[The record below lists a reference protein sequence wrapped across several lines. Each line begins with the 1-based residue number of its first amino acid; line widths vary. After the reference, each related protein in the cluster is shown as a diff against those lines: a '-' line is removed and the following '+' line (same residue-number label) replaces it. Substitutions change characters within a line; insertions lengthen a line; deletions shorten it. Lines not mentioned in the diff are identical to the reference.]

1 MGSFFNIRVASLN
14 CRGINDRAKRVSLF
28 NLLADS
34 NYTIILL
41 QETKIDPSQH
51 HEVVSE
57 WKRGPI
63 LLNSVFGKK
72 CGTAVLFNTLN
83 VKIVNDIIDQE
94 SRIIS
99 VDFEMLGSRFH
110 LVNSYFPN
118 DGPQKYRFI
127 QSMYKYVM
135 SYYPVIWG
143 GDFNL
148 TTDNKIDRWPPKPVN
163 DSHSH
168 VLERVL
174 ETFNLED
181 CCRVLYPD
189 KKWYTYKQVR
199 SGECSMSRID
209 KILSSKHFK
218 RVAYSQEDGVDSDH
232 EIIMAQLQ
240 YQSIAV
246 FGKGLWRNNTKYY
259 KGENFLEDFKMFW
272 NNLKA
277 TKSPK
282 YYGNFNKWWNE
293 CKYDT
298 KVMLIQLGKK
308 NSQST
313 RREIGM
319 MKNSLDQV
327 RRAMTQYPWNK
338 IIVKQYFEYKNKIR
352 IKQLKHQKEKLFKED
367 VNKFLFGDSP
377 TKEFFETFK
386 RRTDPSSKF
395 IYQMKN
401 EKGSVK
407 TNTKEILEIGQRFY
421 QNLFSVKNVTQNNF
435 LEEFFF
441 RYVNTISDEFSELLK
456 ASITVEEIWDAIVSF
471 IEGKTSG
478 QDGLGVEFYK
488 TVFSVIKDDLV
499 RLFNSWFE
507 GGFIP
512 AKNLAGLITLIPK
525 KELLD
530 DIVNYRPIN
539 LLNVDLKIY
548 TKILCS
554 RLKPMLGMLLH
565 DTQFS
570 QPGKNIGQLVTLIRD
585 LRDDMCNSTRDSF
598 LVSIDF
604 MKAFDN
610 VDHGYIVKLLNKMKF
625 PKKFI
630 DAFQSLYKNAQ
641 SKLMIN
647 GMLSKRIS
655 IKSGIRQGDPLSKD
669 IFTLS
674 LNPLIVCLNENVE
687 VMKYDTISRRK
698 FSTLAFVDDVNMIT
712 RGIRSV
718 FRILELIDLFGVIS
732 GFRLNFSK
740 TEGFF
745 QDQEGKGEYGTLPP
759 IKWVENMEM
768 LGIHFGKSAWEAKQW
783 ESKFI
788 DFKRDVAFFKSK
800 SPTFD
805 GKAMLSKFKLCSIFS
820 YIRRFFQF
828 LMH

>member
-1 MGSFFNIRVASLN
+1 MGSFINIKVASLN
-14 CRGINDRAKRVSLF
+14 CRGLNDRTKRKSLF
-28 NLLADS
+28 EHIEKSD
-34 NYTIILL
+34 YTVILL

-51 HEVVSE
+51 RDIVRE
-57 WKRGPI
+57 WTKGPI
-63 LLNSVFGKK
+63 LLNSIFGKQ
-72 CGTAVLFNTLN
+72 CGTAVLFNTSQ
-83 VKIVNDIIDQE
+83 VKVSNDIYNQD
-94 SRIIS
+94 SRVIS
-99 VDFEMLGSRFH
+99 TDFEICGSKFH

-118 DGPQKYRFI
+118 DGAERYAFI
-127 QSMYKYVM
+127 QSIYKYVM
-135 SYYPVIWG
+135 SSYPLVWG
-143 GDFNL
+143 GDFNM
-148 TTDNKIDRWPPKPVN
+148 TADNRIDRWPPKPTN
-163 DSHSH
+163 DAHTH
-168 VLERVL
+168 VLKQAV
-174 ETFNLED
+174 ETFNLRD
-181 CCRVLYPD
+181 SCRVIYPNRKLFTWKS
-189 KKWYTYKQVR
+189 KKGNDGT
-199 SGECSMSRID
+199 CSMSRID
-209 KILSSKHFK
+209 KVFVSKHFK
-218 RVAYSQEDGVDSDH
+218 IVGYSQKDCFDSDH
-232 EIIMAQLQ
+232 EIITAQLQ
-240 YQSIAV
+240 YQSIAT
-246 FGKGLWRNNTKYY
+246 FGKGPWRNNTKFF
-259 KGENFLEDFKMFW
+259 KREDFPEKFEILL
-272 NNLKA
+272 NRLKDV
-277 TKSPK
+277 KRYS
-282 YYGNFNKWWNE
+282 YYGNFNRWWNE
-293 CKYDT
+293 FKYDV
-298 KVMLIQLGKK
+298 KVMLIQLGKD
-308 NSQST
+308 NSRSE
-313 RREIGM
+313 RRDLGM
-319 MKNSLDQV
+319 MKHSLDQIQ
-327 RRAMTQYPWNK
+327 RAMSEYPWNK
-338 IIVKQYFEYKNKIR
+338 VLVKQYFEFKNKVR
-352 IKQLKHQKEKLFKED
+352 IKNLKSVKERLFKDD

-471 IEGKTSG
+471 IEGKTPG
-478 QDGLGVEFYK
+478 PDGLGVEFYK

-525 KELLD
+525 KEPLD

-630 DAFQSLYKNAQ
+630 EAFQSLYKNAQ

-732 GFRLNFSK
+732 GFQLNFSK

-745 QDQEGKGEYGTLPP
+745 QDQEGKGEY
-759 IKWVENMEM
+759 I
-768 LGIHFGKSAWEAKQW
+768 
-783 ESKFI
+783 
-788 DFKRDVAFFKSK
+788 
-800 SPTFD
+800 
-805 GKAMLSKFKLCSIFS
+805 
-820 YIRRFFQF
+820 
-828 LMH
+828 